1 LEKIMLKQVGASGQI
16 ALGKQF
22 AGTYYELSEREDGVI
37 ELTPMEV
44 IPKSQAWLHTPEMKK
59 RLAESDK
66 WMREN
71 PVRTDNTEEILQ
83 MFEAHIAKKEAA
95 LKRTTT
101 RKPKAA

>member
-1 LEKIMLKQVGASGQI
+1 MLKQVGASGQI

-22 AGTYYELSEREDGVI
+22 AGSYYELSEREDGVI

-44 IPKSQAWLHTPEMKK
+44 IPKSHAWLHTPEMKK

-83 MFEAHIAKKEAA
+83 KFEAHIAKKEAEQ
-95 LKRTTT
+95 KRAAP
-101 RKPKAA
+101 RKRKAA

>member
-1 LEKIMLKQVGASGQI
+1 MLKQVGTSGQI

-22 AGTYYELSEREDGVI
+22 AGSYYELSERADGVI

-71 PVRTDNTEEILQ
+71 PVRTDNTGAIMQ
-83 MFEAHIAKKEAA
+83 KMEAHWKKMELAEKA
-95 LKRTTT
+95 Q
-101 RKPKAA
+101 RKPKKKAA